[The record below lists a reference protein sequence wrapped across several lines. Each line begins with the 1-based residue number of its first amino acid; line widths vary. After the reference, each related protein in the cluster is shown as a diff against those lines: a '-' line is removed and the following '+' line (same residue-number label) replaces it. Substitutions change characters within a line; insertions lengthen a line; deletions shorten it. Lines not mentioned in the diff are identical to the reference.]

1 MGTTATPTSTPKPR
15 AVKGRVEIDIQQC
28 KGCELCT
35 VACKEKA
42 LSLSA
47 TINHKGYRYAVA
59 NNDLCTG
66 CVNCAL
72 VCPDAVITV
81 YRTRP
86 GKKRDVITPPDIK
99 EQLQAQLTPT
109 NPAV

>member
-1 MGTTATPTSTPKPR
+1 MEEKNTTPKAAKER
-15 AVKGRVEIDIQQC
+15 AVKGKVEIDIQHC

-35 VACKEKA
+35 DACKEKVLT
-42 LSLSA
+42 LSD
-47 TINHKGYRYAVA
+47 TINIKGYRYVIA

-81 YRTRP
+81 YRTHP
-86 GKKRDVITPPDIK
+86 KKKPVDITPENIK
-99 EQLQAQLTPT
+99 EQIQTLVASSKQ
-109 NPAV
+109 

>member
-1 MGTTATPTSTPKPR
+1 MEAATTQPARKERT
-15 AVKGRVEIDIQQC
+15 VKGRVEIDIQQC

-35 VACKEKA
+35 TACKEHA
-42 LSLSA
+42 LRLSD
-47 TINHKGYRYAVA
+47 TINIKGYRYIVA

-86 GKKRDVITPPDIK
+86 GKKREDITPPDIK
-99 EQLQAQLTPT
+99 TTLQAMVQ
-109 NPAV
+109 PAD

>member
-1 MGTTATPTSTPKPR
+1 MEEKSASTPVQHKQR
-15 AVKGRVEIDIQQC
+15 TVKGKVEIDIQQC

-35 VACKEKA
+35 TACKEHA
-42 LSLSA
+42 LSLSGS
-47 TINHKGYRYAVA
+47 INNKGYRYIIA

-81 YRTRP
+81 YRTKP
-86 GKKRDVITPPDIK
+86 NKQKIALSTDEAQQIIASITNK
-99 EQLQAQLTPT
+99 QQ
-109 NPAV
+109 